1 MAIASHALPY
11 GLRDVKLTRLT
22 DDGTTTAGPG
32 IDLPNSQTFTFS
44 ETEEYQELRGDD
56 KVVATRGSGPVV
68 EWELENGGI
77 SLEAYVVLAG
87 GTLLTSGVSPN
98 VKKTYTKKATDA
110 RPYFRVEGQAIN
122 DNGGDFHCVVYRC
135 KTDGSLDGE
144 LSDQT
149 FWVTSASG
157 KGYGS
162 QEAAYLDT
170 VYEFTHNET
179 AVPITTIK
187 NEIQMVVVNGT
198 GGTFTLTYDGQ
209 TTAAIAYNATAAA
222 IQTALEA
229 LSNVAPGDVM
239 VVRDDITGPFTVQF
253 TGLLGNTNVGQLTT
267 SGASLTGTGAGI
279 AAYTVQSGG

>member
-1 MAIASHALPY
+1 VPIAGHALPY

-22 DDGTTTAGPG
+22 DDGTTTSGPG

-56 KVVATRGSGPVV
+56 KVVATRGSGPTV
-68 EWELENGGI
+68 EWELSAGGI

-87 GTLLTSGVSPN
+87 GTLTTTGVSPN
-98 VKKTYTKKATDA
+98 VIKRYVKKETDS
-110 RPYFRVEGQAIN
+110 RPYFRAEGQAIN

-135 KTDGSLDGE
+135 KADSSLEGE

-162 QEAAYLDT
+162 VEPANLGT
-170 VYEFTHNET
+170 VYEFIHNET
-179 AVPITTIK
+179 AVGIVTIK
-187 NEIQMVVVNGT
+187 NEIQMVVTDAT
-198 GGTFTLTYDGQ
+198 GGTFTLTYSGQ

-222 IQTALEA
+222 IQTALET
-229 LSNVAPGDVM
+229 LSNIAPGDVA
-239 VVRDDITGPFTVQF
+239 VVRDVVTGPFTVTF
-253 TGLLGNTNVGQLTT
+253 MGTLGNTNVAQLTA
-267 SGASLTGTGAGI
+267 SGASLTGGGI
-279 AAYTVQSGG
+279 AVYTVQSGG